1 MFIVCFVFSIC
12 FMINAYFPYD
22 KVSRSKT
29 RKFIYCKG
37 IIYGALA
44 IFTLLDE
51 FVLESSYSLVPYLSI
66 YIAIMESIQNIVQS
80 KADEFLENVN
90 ERLRSY
96 QKSRTFKMESEHLY
110 IYCYQE
116 ISRLESERNP
126 DLEQLVFE
134 KVYDCLKY
142 YSSANNFLSVFKG
155 YREKRYN
162 YSELLK
168 ALSDWEQE
176 FEIYGIEVVKNP
188 EYE

>member
-12 FMINAYFPYD
+12 SMINAYFPYD

-29 RKFIYCKG
+29 RKFNYCKG

-44 IFTLLDE
+44 IFTLVDE